1 MLGVTLD
8 ELKTAYIETFED
20 QVIETTYNTQ
30 TTVEST
36 GVRKIKFEDITIV
49 LPNGEATT
57 FDDPRKNEVPYY
69 FFREVGR
76 PDRRVVNKR
85 VQSAETTDTPSTE
98 LTPEDIA
105 LIEAELT
112 IGGLPVSTPTTGS
125 TSATTTTPT
134 TGTTAS
140 TPTPSSG
147 TSSGY

>member
-1 MLGVTLD
+1 QIDMLGVTLD

-69 FFREVGR
+69 FFREVGK
-76 PDRRVVNKR
+76 PDRRVINTR
-85 VQSAETTDTPSTE
+85 VRTTETTDTASTD
-98 LTPEDIA
+98 LTSEDIA
-105 LIEAELT
+105 AIESELT
-112 IGGLPVSTPTTGS
+112 IGGLPISTPTTSS
-125 TSATTTTPT
+125 TSAAT

-140 TPTPSSG
+140 APTPSSG